1 LAWDSAAESA
11 WERVEHGAGVDGL
24 VHSPQR
30 QYRALRREVLQAE
43 RAALLEARSEGV
55 YSSRILRQA
64 QSMLDTEETRLEQME
79 SGGSS

>member
-1 LAWDSAAESA
+1 MGDSAAESA
-11 WERVEHGAGVDGL
+11 WEPVEHGAGVDGL

-43 RAALLEARSEGV
+43 RAAPLEARSGGV
-55 YSSRILRQA
+55 YSSRILRPA